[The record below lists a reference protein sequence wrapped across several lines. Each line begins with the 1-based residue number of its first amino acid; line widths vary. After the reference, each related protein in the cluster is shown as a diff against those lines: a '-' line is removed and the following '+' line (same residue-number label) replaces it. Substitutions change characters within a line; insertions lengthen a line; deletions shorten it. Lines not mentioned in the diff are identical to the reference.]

1 MSKKKKIIAVLAILL
16 AILVSFLG
24 GQTFS
29 KYITEVVGKAN
40 AHIANW
46 HFLVNEQEATTQTI
60 NLAST
65 VNNGTL
71 IDNKV
76 APGTSG
82 KFIITVDGTGSDVGI
97 LYQLSVENETTKPHN
112 LHFTYKGQRY
122 EEIER
127 IANAVTGIIN
137 ANDTNKTRKIE
148 IEWEWPYE
156 IGGSVNEIAENDK
169 QDMEDLEFGNYSF
182 DLIVTGTQVAP
193 RENAEI

>member
-16 AILVSFLG
+16 AIFVSFLG

-40 AHIANW
+40 ARIANW

-60 NLAST
+60 DLAST

-97 LYQLSVENETTKPHN
+97 QYSLSIENETTKPRN
-112 LHFTYKGQRY
+112 LFFTYKGQKY
-122 EEIER
+122 ENIED
-127 IANAVTGIIN
+127 IVNIT
-137 ANDTNKTRKIE
+137 TNNIKADDENKVRNIE
-148 IEWEWPYE
+148 IQWEWPYE
-156 IGGSVNEIAENDK
+156 IGGSKEEINQNDK
-169 QDMEDLEFGNYSF
+169 EDMEDLKIGNYSF
-182 DLIVTGTQVAP
+182 DLIVTGTQLTP